1 MDSEETKRPIGIFD
15 SGMGGLTVLRECVKI
30 MGNEDYIFYGD
41 SFNAPYGVKSTEQ
54 VYRLS
59 KKIVQRFLKQNVK
72 AIVIACNTATSAS
85 ASRLRKEYP
94 ELPIVGLEPALK
106 PAVLHKK
113 NSTVLVMATPL
124 TLIEK
129 KFENLMNRFEDQAKI
144 IKLPAP
150 DLVEF
155 VERGEI
161 DTPELKKYLRS
172 ILNPYLG
179 NIDAVVLG
187 CTHFPFAKRA
197 IQQIVGNDVYVVDG
211 GAGAAR
217 ELRRLLESKN
227 ERRKEKRIGK
237 IEFLNSNPDPQ
248 EIELSKKLFELD

>member
-30 MGNEDYIFYGD
+30 MENEDYIFYGD

-54 VYRLS
+54 VYQLS
-59 KKIVQRFLKQNVK
+59 EKIVQRLLKENVK
-72 AIVIACNTATSAS
+72 AIVIACNTATSAA

-106 PAVLHKK
+106 PAVLHKR

-124 TLIEK
+124 TLKEK
-129 KFENLMNRFEDQAKI
+129 KFKNLMNRFEDQAKI
-144 IKLPAP
+144 LELPAP

-172 ILNPYLG
+172 ILNPYVG

-187 CTHFPFAKRA
+187 CTHFPFAKKS
-197 IQQIVGNDVYVVDG
+197 IQQVVGNDVYVIDG

-217 ELRRLLESKN
+217 ELRRLLEAKN
-227 ERRKEKRIGK
+227 ERRKEDRIGK
-237 IEFLNSNPDPQ
+237 IEFLNSNPDPG

>member
-94 ELPIVGLEPALK
+94 ELPIIGLEPALK

-124 TLIEK
+124 TLKEK

-161 DTPELKKYLRS
+161 DTPELKKYL
-172 ILNPYLG
+172 G

-197 IQQIVGNDVYVVDG
+197 IRQIVGNDVYVVDG

-217 ELRRLLESKN
+217 ELRRLLEAKN

-248 EIELSKKLFELD
+248 EIELSRKLFELD

>member
-1 MDSEETKRPIGIFD
+1 
-15 SGMGGLTVLRECVKI
+15 
-30 MGNEDYIFYGD
+30 
-41 SFNAPYGVKSTEQ
+41 
-54 VYRLS
+54 
-59 KKIVQRFLKQNVK
+59 
-72 AIVIACNTATSAS
+72 
-85 ASRLRKEYP
+85 
-94 ELPIVGLEPALK
+94 
-106 PAVLHKK
+106 
-113 NSTVLVMATPL
+113 MATPL
-124 TLIEK
+124 TLKEK

-197 IQQIVGNDVYVVDG
+197 IRQIVGNDVYVVDG

-217 ELRRLLESKN
+217 ELRRLLEAKN